1 MGIAH
6 GDDVADL
13 PQGAVMENS
22 MGVEMGLEIV
32 WGFVGVIAAIL
43 GTGIALAMNQRARLN
58 ELNAQHERR
67 FNDLMIA
74 LGTRLDDM
82 NMRISDM
89 NTRISDMNTRMNELQ
104 SDVGRRLED
113 MKQDLREIR
122 APFFSQVPAQF
133 PAQSAKSSQ
142 YLGSEGARRQ
152 GKKAP

>member
-1 MGIAH
+1 
-6 GDDVADL
+6 
-13 PQGAVMENS
+13 

-89 NTRISDMNTRMNELQ
+89 NTRMNELQ

>member
-1 MGIAH
+1 
-6 GDDVADL
+6 
-13 PQGAVMENS
+13 

-58 ELNAQHERR
+58 ELNEQHERR
-67 FNDLMIA
+67 FNDLKIA
-74 LGTRLDDM
+74 LGTMLDDM
-82 NMRISDM
+82 NMRISDMNTRISEMNTRISEM